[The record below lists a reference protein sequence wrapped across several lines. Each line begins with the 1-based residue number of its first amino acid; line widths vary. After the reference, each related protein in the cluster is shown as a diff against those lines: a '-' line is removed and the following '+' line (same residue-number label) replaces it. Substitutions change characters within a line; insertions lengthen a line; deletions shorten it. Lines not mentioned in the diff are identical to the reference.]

1 LPGLDPVI
9 HRDNPGSLDGCA
21 GLAGGATPLP
31 SGTSRSGR
39 NFTLYPRI
47 VLFSTGECAVIPMDL
62 RLTDDRLADDESSG
76 RLAIFWTY
84 ALGIAAGA
92 LMAVII

>member
-1 LPGLDPVI
+1 PRRR
-9 HRDNPGSLDGCA
+9 RDAVAIRNIASQAEPHALSAHCSLQH
-21 GLAGGATPLP
+21 GGVR
-31 SGTSRSGR
+31 GD
-39 NFTLYPRI
+39 
-47 VLFSTGECAVIPMDL
+47 PMDL

-76 RLAIFWTY
+76 RIAIFWTY